1 MIPSRRAQQYQQQ
14 TGGRMARALF
24 AVFFLAGAMLLDVD
38 LAAGQTYPARQVH
51 MIVTFPPGGNADTIA
66 RLVADKL
73 TQQLRQSVIV
83 ENKPGA
89 ASIVGTTAVVQAP
102 ADGHTLLQAGT
113 NISTNPA
120 LGHKTSYDAERD
132 LVPVA
137 LLVTV
142 PAVVV
147 VHPSLPVNT
156 LAELV
161 VHAKARPGEVN
172 YGSAGNGSFPHLAVE
187 KLAQE
192 TGIKMTHVPF
202 HGFGPAL
209 IGLLRNDVNVLAS
222 DIPGALEHIRAGKLR
237 ALAVTGSARMPMLPD
252 VPTVAE
258 VGVPEY
264 EGVGFLGIMVRAGTP
279 RDVIDVLNREI
290 NRALATPEI
299 ANHIAANGLVA
310 GGGSPED
317 FAAFLKRDKAI
328 WTKVIATGGIKGE

>member
-1 MIPSRRAQQYQQQ
+1 
-14 TGGRMARALF
+14 MARALF
-24 AVFFLAGAMLLDVD
+24 AVFFLAGAMLLDVN
-38 LAAGQTYPARQVH
+38 LAAGQTYPARQIH

-73 TQQLRQSVIV
+73 SQQLRQSVIV
-83 ENKPGA
+83 AGA
-89 ASIVGTTAVVQAP
+89 ASIVGTTAVAQAP

-132 LVPVA
+132 LAPVA

-172 YGSAGNGSFPHLAVE
+172 YGSAGNGSFPHLALE

-237 ALAVTGSARMPMLPD
+237 ALAVTGSTRMPMLPD

-290 NRALATPEI
+290 NRALASPEL
-299 ANHIAANGLVA
+299 AGHIAANGLVA
-310 GGGSPED
+310 GSGSPED
-317 FAAFLKRDKAI
+317 FAAFLKRDKAV

>member
-1 MIPSRRAQQYQQQ
+1 MTRY
-14 TGGRMARALF
+14 LV
-24 AVFFLAGAMLLDVD
+24 AVFLAGALLMAPAI
-38 LAAGQTYPARQVH
+38 AASQSYPARQIH
-51 MIVTFPPGGNADTIA
+51 LIVTFPPGGNADTIA

-73 TQQLRQSVIV
+73 AQQLGQAVIV

-89 ASIVGTTAVVQAP
+89 ASIVGTGAAIQAA
-102 ADGHTLLQAGT
+102 ADGYTLLQAGT
-113 NISTNPA
+113 NVSTNPA
-120 LGHKTSYDAERD
+120 LGHKTPYDAERD

-147 VHPSLPVNT
+147 VHPALPVTT
-156 LAELV
+156 LAELI

-172 YGSAGNGSFPHLAVE
+172 YGSAGNGSFPHLAME

-192 TGIKMTHVPF
+192 TGIRMTHVPF
-202 HGFGPAL
+202 RGFGPAL

-222 DIPGALEHIRAGKLR
+222 DIPGALEHVRAGKLR
-237 ALAVTGSARMPMLPD
+237 ALAVTGNARMPMLPD
-252 VPTVAE
+252 VPTAVE

-264 EGVGFLGIMVRAGTP
+264 EGVGFLGIMVRSGTP
-279 RDVIDVLNREI
+279 REVVERLNREI
-290 NRALATPEI
+290 NRALNTPEVGNHV
-299 ANHIAANGLVA
+299 ANNGLV
-310 GGGSPED
+310 GGGGTPED

>member
-1 MIPSRRAQQYQQQ
+1 
-14 TGGRMARALF
+14 MARVLFALF
-24 AVFFLAGAMLLDVD
+24 LASAMLLEPG
-38 LAAGQTYPARQVH
+38 LAASQTYPARQVH
-51 MIVTFPPGGNADTIA
+51 MVVTFPPGGNADTIA

-73 TQQLRQSVIV
+73 TQHLRQPVIV

-102 ADGHTLLQAGT
+102 ADGHTLLQVGT
-113 NISTNPA
+113 NVSTNPA

-132 LVPVA
+132 LEPVA

-156 LAELV
+156 LAELI
-161 VHAKARPGEVN
+161 VHAKSRPGEVN
-172 YGSAGNGSFPHLAVE
+172 YGSAGNGSFPHLTME
-187 KLAQE
+187 KLAQD
-192 TGIKMTHVPF
+192 TGIKLTHVPF
-202 HGFGPAL
+202 RGFGPAL

-222 DIPGALEHIRAGKLR
+222 DIPGALEHVRAGKLR
-237 ALAVTGSARMPMLPD
+237 ALAVTGSTRMPMLPG

-258 VGVPEY
+258 VGVPDY
-264 EGVGFLGIMVRAGTP
+264 EGVGFVGIMVRAGTP

-290 NRALATPEI
+290 NRALASPEI
-299 ANHIAANGLVA
+299 ASHIAANGLVA
-310 GGGSPED
+310 GSGSPED
-317 FAAFLKRDKAI
+317 FAAFLKRDKAV

>member
-89 ASIVGTTAVVQAP
+89 ASIVGTTAVAQAP

-132 LVPVA
+132 LAPVA

-237 ALAVTGSARMPMLPD
+237 ALAVTGSARMPLPD